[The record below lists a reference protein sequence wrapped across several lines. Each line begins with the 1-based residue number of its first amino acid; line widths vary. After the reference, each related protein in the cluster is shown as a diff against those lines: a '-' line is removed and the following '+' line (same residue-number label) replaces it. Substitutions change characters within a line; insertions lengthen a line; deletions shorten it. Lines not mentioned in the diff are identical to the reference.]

1 MKAQEFTQQ
10 TITRRIKENSM
21 KRISLFF
28 VAFTLFINLLA
39 STAFASNSTT
49 PDFGP
54 YMREVQWKIKKNWEP
69 PKGTETQSAVALFK
83 IHKDGNISNIQI
95 IKSSGIKEYDDKAIT
110 AIQLTAP
117 FRPLPQEY
125 TQNSV
130 DIQFTF
136 DYKVHT
142 LDKKQTEEQ
151 NTRATKQETRNSES
165 KYKSRHERAIGGIAS
180 ILEQFGV
187 EKDLA
192 TRIVTGLFL
201 LVFAG
206 IFFNN
211 LFSNRSVKSQNF
223 VGIAEDFESKE
234 GYKTILQDTINVI
247 RKRMSEYPENF
258 QFYNKILSEIY
269 ALQEDIVEKEIYRGL
284 SLEETQN
291 IINTKYKIK
300 DIALDE
306 LNSDYELQLLVLA
319 IYTGALSYE
328 SYE

>member
-69 PKGTETQSAVALFK
+69 PKGTEPQSAVALFK
-83 IHKDGNISNIQI
+83 IHKDGNVSNIQI

>member
-1 MKAQEFTQQ
+1 
-10 TITRRIKENSM
+10 M

-28 VAFTLFINLLA
+28 VALALFINLLA

-83 IHKDGNISNIQI
+83 IHKDGNVSNIQI

-201 LVFAG
+201 LIFAG

-211 LFSNRSVKSQNF
+211 LFSNRSVKYQNF
-223 VGIAEDFESKE
+223 VEIAEPTTKYNHTDFESKE

-247 RKRMSEYPENF
+247 RKRMSEHPENF

-269 ALQEDIVEKEIYRGL
+269 ALQEDIVEKGIYRGL

-291 IINTKYKIK
+291 IINTKYKIQ

-306 LNSDYELQLLVLA
+306 LNNDDELQLLVLA